1 MAKYLQHCSGSFC
14 LGFVFHLLKK
24 QGRLS
29 CKISRLLHLADH
41 IHGLCLTCSYIFSFP
56 VNCQFDP
63 ETKADIS
70 EDE

>member
-24 QGRLS
+24 QGHLS
-29 CKISRLLHLADH
+29 FKISHLLHLADH
-41 IHGLCLTCSYIFSFP
+41 IHGLCLTCSSIFSFP
-56 VNCQFDP
+56 VNCQFDL